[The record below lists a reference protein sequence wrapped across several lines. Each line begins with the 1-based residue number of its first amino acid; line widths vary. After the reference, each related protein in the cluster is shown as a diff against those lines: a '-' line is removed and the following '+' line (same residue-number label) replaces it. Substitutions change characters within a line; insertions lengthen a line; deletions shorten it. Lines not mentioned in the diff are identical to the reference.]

1 MQGGDGGVHG
11 AGELGL
17 IANIKLGLIAN
28 MVRVSLVWLQTYS
41 PEVDGVLIDT
51 REDSPGSLILEIW
64 DKGYQQVD
72 ILVPFLKW

>member
-1 MQGGDGGVHG
+1 MQGGDRGVHG

-51 REDSPGSLILEIW
+51 REDSLILEIW

-72 ILVPFLKW
+72 TLVFF